1 MLSPLRDFSGTITAG
16 GTSQKA
22 IGQREYGR
30 NCLIIQNPPTETNT
44 LYVAFG
50 DSPAVLGGGA
60 ALWASPPARHCNF
73 PLLALSRTMPSK
85 SSALRPDRNT
95 LCSWVGDGLVF
106 AA

>member
-30 NCLIIQNPPTETNT
+30 NCLIIQNPPTETDT

-50 DSPAVLGGGA
+50 DSPAVLGGGGGTLGLA
-60 ALWASPPARHCNF
+60 PGATLQFSAPGFVPNNALQVIGATTGQKYT
-73 PLLALSRTMPSK
+73 LL
-85 SSALRPDRNT
+85 
-95 LCSWVGDGLVF
+95 VGG
-106 AA
+106 